1 MMTTDILKLMTLCL
15 PSRFCL
21 MLAVSI
27 ASVVA
32 FTPSSFAASQSVP
45 VDRVVAVV
53 NNEVITAVELR
64 DRIKQAVGQLQRQK
78 VQLPPDDVLER
89 QILERLIVE
98 RAQFQRAEEMGI
110 RVDDAMLARAVERVA
125 QNNNLTEVQLRAALA
140 EDGITWKHFR
150 AEIRSEMVLGQLRER
165 EVNNRIVVTD
175 AEVDSFLANKTSGPL
190 AGSEVLLA
198 HILLRLPESPSR
210 EDLARQSERAAD
222 ISRRLATGDDFA
234 RLAAAN
240 SDAPDAVSGGLID
253 WRPTNRLPALFVE
266 AIRDLKPGQVSPV
279 LRSPAGL
286 HIVKLVE
293 VRGAEAAQPEKLEQT
308 RASHILIR
316 SSEVLSDTEAQARL
330 VALRERIMHGES
342 FADMARAHSADLSAA
357 KGGDLGWV
365 YPGDTVPEF
374 ERAMNAL
381 QPGEVSQPVH
391 SPFGWHLIQVLE
403 RRVQDVSGER
413 KRNAARNVLRERK
426 SEEAYEEWL
435 RELRD
440 STYVEYRLDRD

>member
-1 MMTTDILKLMTLCL
+1 MMMTTSRPMTLSL
-15 PSRFCL
+15 PSKFCL
-21 MLAVSI
+21 MIAASI
-27 ASVVA
+27 ACVTVFA
-32 FTPSSFAASQSVP
+32 SSGFAASQSVP

-64 DRIKQAVGQLQRQK
+64 DRIQQAVRQLERQK

-98 RAQFQRAEEMGI
+98 RAQFQRAQEIGI
-110 RVDDAMLARAVERVA
+110 RVDEAMLARALERVA
-125 QNNNLTEVQLRAALA
+125 QNNDLTEAQLRAALTA
-140 EDGITWKHFR
+140 DGITWERFR
-150 AEIRSEMVLGQLRER
+150 SEIRSEMVLGQLRER
-165 EVNNRIVVTD
+165 EVNNKVVVTD
-175 AEVDSFLANKTSGPL
+175 AEVDSFLANDPESL
-190 AGSEVLLA
+190 SASEVLLA

-210 EDLARQSERAAD
+210 EDLARQAERATD

-240 SDAPDAVSGGLID
+240 SDAPDAVSGGRID
-253 WRPTNRLPALFVE
+253 WRPANRLPALFVE

-286 HIVKLVE
+286 HIVKLID
-293 VRGAEAAQPEKLEQT
+293 VRGAQTAQAERLEQT

-330 VALRERIMHGES
+330 QALRERIVNGER
-342 FADMARAHSADLSAA
+342 FADMAKAHSADLSAA
-357 KGGDLGWV
+357 KGGELGWV
-365 YPGDTVPEF
+365 SPGDTVPEF

-381 QPGEVSQPVH
+381 QPGEVSQPVR
-391 SPFGWHLIQVLE
+391 SPFGWHLIHVHE
-403 RRVQDVSGER
+403 RRIQDVSGER
-413 KRNAARNVLRERK
+413 KRNAARNALRERK
-426 SEEAYEEWL
+426 ADEAYEEWL

-440 STYVEYRLDRD
+440 STYVEYRLDQD